1 MARRGCRFL
10 HNLLLHHGRRSYWR
24 LTLMVSYF
32 FYKNVFITTV
42 LFWHQFFAGFS
53 GQRLFDDYFQ
63 VRPHAAFLL
72 ALCMPQTGR
81 RRAITPALYDMGYSE
96 YSHGYSRYTG
106 GTCLL

>member
-1 MARRGCRFL
+1 L

-63 VRPHAAFLL
+63 VRPKMKTALQL
-72 ALCMPQTGR
+72 AL
-81 RRAITPALYDMGYSE
+81 ALYRGQR
-96 YSHGYSRYTG
+96 HRAYTLEHPVACR
-106 GTCLL
+106 TRP

>member
-63 VRPHAAFLL
+63 VRPHAAFLVGFVH
-72 ALCMPQTGR
+72 AADRKATGNS
-81 RRAITPALYDMGYSE
+81 AGAVQ
-96 YSHGYSRYTG
+96 HGV
-106 GTCLL
+106 L